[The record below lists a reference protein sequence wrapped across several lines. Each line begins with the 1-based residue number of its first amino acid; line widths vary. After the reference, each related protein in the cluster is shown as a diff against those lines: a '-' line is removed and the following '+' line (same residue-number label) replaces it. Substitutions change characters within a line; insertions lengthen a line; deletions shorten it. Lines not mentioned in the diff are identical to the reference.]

1 MDSGDDYDEGDTTY
15 VKKGIIKGQ
24 LRLRRIL
31 KDKDKENKENDHP
44 RLADTNLVM
53 RMRVMQMGLRW
64 I

>member
-1 MDSGDDYDEGDTTY
+1 MMMRKMR
-15 VKKGIIKGQ
+15 VRVIQ

-44 RLADTNLVM
+44 RLGDTNLVM

>member
-1 MDSGDDYDEGDTTY
+1 MR
-15 VKKGIIKGQ
+15 VRVIQ

-31 KDKDKENKENDHP
+31 KDKDKENKENDQP
-44 RLADTNLVM
+44 RLGDTNLVM